1 MENFVITFARGFGT
15 GGKAIASQ
23 LAKELGIHCYENR
36 ILTLASQLSGL
47 DENIFQEVNEK
58 MRETSGF
65 SSFLRGLPRSR
76 RYISRNEKFVSDDKL
91 FEYQSEII
99 KDLAEKEVEDAAR
112 LLGEMR
118 RGCQQAEEQLKML
131 IDYQNEYRNNLN
143 SDMSAG
149 MTSNRWINYQQFIQ
163 TLEKAITQHR
173 QQLNQWTQKVDIA
186 LNSWREKKQ
195 RLQAWQTLQER
206 QSTAAL
212 LAENR
217 LDQKKMDEFAQRAAM
232 RKPE

>member
-1 MENFVITFARGFGT
+1 MAEHGA
-15 GGKAIASQ
+15 
-23 LAKELGIHCYENR
+23 LA
-36 ILTLASQLSGL
+36 TL
-47 DENIFQEVNEK
+47 
-58 MRETSGF
+58 
-65 SSFLRGLPRSR
+65 
-76 RYISRNEKFVSDDKL
+76 
-91 FEYQSEII
+91 

-131 IDYQNEYRNNLN
+131 ID
-143 SDMSAG
+143 
-149 MTSNRWINYQQFIQ
+149 YQQFIQ

>member
-1 MENFVITFARGFGT
+1 MAEHGA
-15 GGKAIASQ
+15 
-23 LAKELGIHCYENR
+23 LA
-36 ILTLASQLSGL
+36 TL
-47 DENIFQEVNEK
+47 
-58 MRETSGF
+58 
-65 SSFLRGLPRSR
+65 
-76 RYISRNEKFVSDDKL
+76 
-91 FEYQSEII
+91 

-195 RLQAWQTLQER
+195 RLQAWHRRHLAFAGAEKHPLER
-206 QSTAAL
+206 QSPRSVHAL
-212 LAENR
+212 R
-217 LDQKKMDEFAQRAAM
+217 HRGYSQ
-232 RKPE
+232 

>member
-1 MENFVITFARGFGT
+1 MAEHGA
-15 GGKAIASQ
+15 
-23 LAKELGIHCYENR
+23 LA
-36 ILTLASQLSGL
+36 TL
-47 DENIFQEVNEK
+47 
-58 MRETSGF
+58 
-65 SSFLRGLPRSR
+65 
-76 RYISRNEKFVSDDKL
+76 
-91 FEYQSEII
+91 

-195 RLQAWQTLQER
+195 RLQAR
-206 QSTAAL
+206 RHCRNGAIHGGTACR
-212 LAENR
+212 NR
-217 LDQKKMDEFAQRAAM
+217 LDQKRWMSSPSA
-232 RKPE
+232 PP

>member
-1 MENFVITFARGFGT
+1 MAEHGA
-15 GGKAIASQ
+15 
-23 LAKELGIHCYENR
+23 LA
-36 ILTLASQLSGL
+36 TL
-47 DENIFQEVNEK
+47 
-58 MRETSGF
+58 
-65 SSFLRGLPRSR
+65 
-76 RYISRNEKFVSDDKL
+76 
-91 FEYQSEII
+91 

-149 MTSNRWINYQQFIQ
+149 ITSNRWINYQQFIQ

-186 LNSWREKKQ
+186 LNSWREKTTFAGG
-195 RLQAWQTLQER
+195 RHCRNGNPRRHCLQK
-206 QSTAAL
+206 TASI
-212 LAENR
+212 
-217 LDQKKMDEFAQRAAM
+217 
-232 RKPE
+232 RKDG

>member
-1 MENFVITFARGFGT
+1 MAEHGA
-15 GGKAIASQ
+15 
-23 LAKELGIHCYENR
+23 LA
-36 ILTLASQLSGL
+36 TL
-47 DENIFQEVNEK
+47 
-58 MRETSGF
+58 
-65 SSFLRGLPRSR
+65 
-76 RYISRNEKFVSDDKL
+76 
-91 FEYQSEII
+91 

-173 QQLNQWTQKVDIA
+173 QQLNQCRTGRHCRNGNPLRHCLQK
-186 LNSWREKKQ
+186 
-195 RLQAWQTLQER
+195 
-206 QSTAAL
+206 TASI
-212 LAENR
+212 
-217 LDQKKMDEFAQRAAM
+217 
-232 RKPE
+232 RKRWMSSPSAPP

>member
-1 MENFVITFARGFGT
+1 MAEHGA
-15 GGKAIASQ
+15 
-23 LAKELGIHCYENR
+23 LA
-36 ILTLASQLSGL
+36 TL
-47 DENIFQEVNEK
+47 
-58 MRETSGF
+58 
-65 SSFLRGLPRSR
+65 
-76 RYISRNEKFVSDDKL
+76 
-91 FEYQSEII
+91 

-149 MTSNRWINYQQFIQ
+149 M

>member
-1 MENFVITFARGFGT
+1 MAEHGA
-15 GGKAIASQ
+15 
-23 LAKELGIHCYENR
+23 LA
-36 ILTLASQLSGL
+36 TL
-47 DENIFQEVNEK
+47 
-58 MRETSGF
+58 
-65 SSFLRGLPRSR
+65 
-76 RYISRNEKFVSDDKL
+76 
-91 FEYQSEII
+91 

-186 LNSWREKKQ
+186 LNSWRE
-195 RLQAWQTLQER
+195 RNNVCRPGRHCRNGNPRRHCLQK
-206 QSTAAL
+206 TASI
-212 LAENR
+212 
-217 LDQKKMDEFAQRAAM
+217 
-232 RKPE
+232 RKDG